1 MLALYIRVSTNKQ
14 GQDGLSL
21 DEQTSEGMEFAKN
34 RNEKYKI
41 YTDIKSAKNIADR
54 DDFRLLL
61 SDIEAGLIDSIW
73 CGDIDRLTRSM
84 EDGGKLKKLLDNK
97 TLKIFDR
104 GKEISAF
111 EFGLRVVLADEE
123 RQKIVERTTRN
134 RRKQIDAGDAR
145 YPNLYGYRAEIIGKK
160 AKGMPLRKWEVDE
173 RDAEIIKL
181 IYDLYEQNFNFDDI
195 CAELT
200 SHGYKTKLRGSWDR
214 GTIHLILRRPEYVG
228 LTKNTEGYLIPS
240 TVYAPI
246 IDRAQWDRVQA
257 GIDAKIR
264 NRQGKY
270 FKDKSYDCSGIIKC
284 ERCGAPYFYHRQMSK
299 INPRAITYQT
309 YTHKAILYEHRS
321 CKQTPKNL
329 KLESVDLL
337 FAALFALTFGDYRKV
352 EKFIQAEKKK
362 LASGN
367 KDLSRTVARL
377 KKNIDEFEAE
387 KKRLIDAVKKG
398 AMEAEDIADEMANIK
413 ERIAAE
419 KVNLAKYDAQT
430 KALEQSEKALLQ
442 EYASTNVK
450 TYLAG
455 DSKARRE
462 LNMKYIQ
469 SATING
475 YILKVKYVIGASYQI
490 DLQTMEPTEFLL
502 TMVEICLAERQGKIG
517 AYLRTLDV
525 SREEDEE
532 DSPEKRRL
540 VGQSR
545 HSLQSDYLEKVDGEE
560 YESLM
565 ESLCISPNN
574 RNKNL
579 TKRPD

>member
-1 MLALYIRVSTNKQ
+1 
-14 GQDGLSL
+14 
-21 DEQTSEGMEFAKN
+21 MEFAKN
-34 RNEKYKI
+34 RNEQYKI

-61 SDIEAGLIDSIW
+61 SDIEGGLIDSIW

-160 AKGMPLRKWEVDE
+160 AKGMPLRKWEVDD

-200 SHGYKTKLRGSWDR
+200 SRGYKTKLRGTWDR

-228 LTKNTEGYLIPS
+228 LTKNTEGDLIPS

-257 GIDAKIR
+257 GIDSKIR

-270 FKDKSYDCSGIIKC
+270 FKDKSYDCSGIVKC
-284 ERCGAPYFYHRQMSK
+284 ERCGAAYFYHRQMSK
-299 INPRAITYQT
+299 INPREITYQT

-321 CKQTPKNL
+321 CKQSPKNL

-398 AMEAEDIADEMANIK
+398 AMEAEDIAAELANIK

-442 EYASTNVK
+442 EYASSNVR

-455 DSKARRE
+455 DAKARRE

-469 SATING
+469 SATIDG
-475 YILKVKYVIGASYQI
+475 FTLTVKYVIGASYQV
-490 DLQTMEPTEFLL
+490 DLLTMDPTEVLL
-502 TMVEICLAERQGKIG
+502 TMVEICLAERQGKIET
-517 AYLRTLDV
+517 YLSTLAV
-525 SREEDEE
+525 SREEREE
-532 DSPEKRRL
+532 DSPERRRL
-540 VGQSR
+540 VSKSIQSIA
-545 HSLQSDYLEKVDGEE
+545 SDNLEYTSEE
-560 YESLM
+560 YMELM

-574 RNKNL
+574 RNRNLMKN
-579 TKRPD
+579 TD